1 MTIAQRIGW
10 GAALAWSMACAPPA
24 LWAQRPA
31 PIADPVE
38 QALLPAG
45 ITEQS
50 ITLNARLGYL
60 FQDED
65 GTDVVH
71 LIGDA
76 VLSLGESPGQSLS
89 AREAVVWIMPRTHE
103 DRVYRHL
110 QVLLWREAEVQEVGR
125 TLTTGPALFVTL
137 NSFGSITAEVDEPA
151 FLSSAQSA
159 VYQQGN
165 TLRRAAA
172 RGILPPLEEDA
183 SLQVLDTADV
193 GSTTPDQSIRPVVTF
208 RAEGTLT
215 GPSVLGT
222 DRVLTVVGGAYVARG
237 VPGTNEYLEI
247 RADHVVIFLAPAEP
261 SDAAEPP
268 AQGGFGGTPAT
279 ESTAPPP
286 RRRNPA
292 DRQEMSAMF
301 GNVDVEAVYLE
312 GDVLMSQGPNMI
324 RADRLYYDFINDRAL
339 MLDAV
344 VRATI
349 VERNLPLYVRAA
361 EIRQLSTNRFAAS
374 QARLTT
380 SEFHTPHYHIGTTRV
395 ELTNRTPPDPT
406 GRAAGITAG
415 AFRIHDATLNIGGTP
430 IAWWPYLRGSVATS
444 ETAIQSL
451 RLGYS
456 DDFGAEIETRWHFF
470 NLLDLE
476 TPEGFDAS
484 LSLDYFSE
492 RGPAAG
498 VNATYKRDQYFGEL
512 RSYVMT
518 DNGEDNLGRDREVG
532 SNHDVRGR
540 FLLRH
545 RQYLEDDWE
554 LSLELSWLS
563 DRDFLEEFFEFEYN
577 NDKEQETLLRLKKQ
591 RDNWA
596 FTAMLQT
603 RLMDFLTQTERLPDF
618 AYFRIGEPLADRA
631 TWFSENRLGF
641 VRFRAAEP
649 TFREFLRDGGVED
662 SGTVLRFDS
671 RQEVDAPLDIG
682 PVRLVPFVTARSSY
696 WDDTPHSGGAE
707 RMFGSVGVRGS
718 SYLWRLYPETRST
731 MWDIDGIR
739 HIIKADLTAWG
750 AAANRDAH
758 ELYPFDSSVEGI
770 GDFDGVTV
778 GIRQR
783 WQTKRGAG
791 ENRRTVDFFTLDVE
805 TGIFNDN
812 SGDAATNGFAS
823 FSRPENSIARNYVNA
838 RTAWRINDRT
848 ALLSETNFDLNDR
861 EVDIFNLSLVVERPP
876 RLSYL
881 IGYRFI
887 EESESNLLAF
897 DMNYQMTEKHTLALR
912 ERFDLDRGRTLDFTV
927 AFIRKLPRWFA
938 AVTFDLDE
946 GEDDFGVSFSIW
958 PEGLPRAALGSRR
971 FTGLGNSTELRSD

>member
-1 MTIAQRIGW
+1 M
-10 GAALAWSMACAPPA
+10 
-24 LWAQRPA
+24 
-31 PIADPVE
+31 
-38 QALLPAG
+38 LPAG
-45 ITEQS
+45 ISEHPV
-50 ITLNARLGYL
+50 TLNARLGYL

-65 GTDVVH
+65 GTDAVH

-76 VLSLGESPGQSLS
+76 VLSLGESPGQLLS
-89 AREAVVWIMPRTHE
+89 AREAIVWIAPRTH
-103 DRVYRHL
+103 DGRVYRHL
-110 QVLLWREAEVQEVGR
+110 QVLLWREAEVHEVGR
-125 TLTTGPALFVTL
+125 TLTAGPALFVTL
-137 NSFGSITAEVDEPA
+137 NSFGPITAEVDEPA
-151 FLSSAQSA
+151 FQSSAQSA
-159 VYQQGN
+159 VYQEGN
-165 TLRRAAA
+165 ALRLAAA

-183 SLQVLDTADV
+183 SLQVLDTT
-193 GSTTPDQSIRPVVTF
+193 GMGTTTPRELVRPVITF

-215 GPSVLGT
+215 GPSVVGN

-247 RADHVVIFLAPAEP
+247 RADHVVIFLAPAAP
-261 SDAAEPP
+261 SDDVEP
-268 AQGGFGGTPAT
+268 AMEGGLGGTPAA
-279 ESTAPPP
+279 ESVAPPP
-286 RRRNPA
+286 RRRTST
-292 DRQEMSAMF
+292 DRQEMSAVF

-312 GDVLMSQGPNMI
+312 GDVLMSQGPNII

-361 EIRQLSTNRFAAS
+361 EIRQLSANRFAAS

-380 SEFHTPHYHIGTTRV
+380 SEFHTPHYHIGASRV
-395 ELTNRTPPDPT
+395 ELTNRTPPDPSGRPT
-406 GRAAGITAG
+406 GIVAG

-430 IAWWPYLRGSVATS
+430 VAWWPYLRGSVATS

-456 DDFGAEIETRWHFF
+456 RDFGAEIETRWHFF
-470 NLLDLE
+470 NLLNLE

-498 VNATYKRDQYFGEL
+498 VNASYKRDRYFGEF
-512 RSYVMT
+512 RSYLLA
-518 DNGEDNLGRDREVG
+518 DDGEDNLGRDREAG
-532 SNHDVRGR
+532 SDHDIRGR

-596 FTAMLQT
+596 FTAMMQT
-603 RLMDFLTQTERLPDF
+603 RLMDFLTQTERLPDL
-618 AYFRIGEPLADRA
+618 AYFRVGEPLGDRA

-641 VRFRAAEP
+641 VRYRAADQ
-649 TFREFLRDGGVED
+649 TFREFLRDGRLD
-662 SGTVLRFDS
+662 SSGAVLRADS
-671 RQEVDAPLDIG
+671 RQEVDAPLDLG
-682 PVRLVPFVTARSSY
+682 PLRLVPFATVRSSY
-696 WDDTPHSGGAE
+696 WDDSPLGGGLHRAY
-707 RMFGSVGVRGS
+707 GAVGVRGS
-718 SYLWRLYPETRST
+718 AYLWRLYPDSRST

-739 HIIKADLTAWG
+739 HIIKTDITAWG

-758 ELYPFDSSVEGI
+758 ELYPFDPSVEGI
-770 GDFDGVTV
+770 GDFDGITLGV
-778 GIRQR
+778 RQR

-791 ENRRTVDFFTLDVE
+791 DNRRTVDLFTLDVE
-805 TGIFNDN
+805 TGVFNDTG
-812 SGDAATNGFAS
+812 GDAVTNGFAS
-823 FSRPENSIARNYVNA
+823 FSRPENSVARNYINA

-848 ALLSETNFDLNDR
+848 AILSETNFDMNDG

-887 EESESNLLAF
+887 EETESNLLAF

-946 GEDDFGVSFSIW
+946 GEDDFGISFSIW

-971 FTGLGNSTELRSD
+971 FTGLGSSTELRND